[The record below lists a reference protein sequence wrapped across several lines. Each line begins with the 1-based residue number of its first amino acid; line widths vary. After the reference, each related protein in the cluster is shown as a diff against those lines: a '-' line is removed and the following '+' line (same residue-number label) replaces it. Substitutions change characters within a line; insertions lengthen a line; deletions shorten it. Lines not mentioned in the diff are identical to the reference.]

1 MRKDLQVAPGSL
13 QETANQSGVPMEN
26 AFMNVQHVILMDVSG
41 SMGTSDVPGFTDR
54 YDAALKQLESLQKML
69 PGKIALICFGSEVV
83 FCPGGYPNRLGG
95 GTDLTSALTMLEP
108 LDGTDVQ
115 FYVITDGHPNSPDT
129 ALKLAGTFETK
140 VNTIYIGPDTGYD
153 SSGYRFCMEL
163 SALKGG
169 KAVKTKETGK
179 FEEDFIKMLNPGNP
193 ENGDNDENN

>member
-13 QETANQSGVPMEN
+13 QETASQSGIPMEN

-41 SMGTSDVPGFTDR
+41 SMGTSDVPGFKDR
-54 YDAALKQLESLQKML
+54 YDAALKQLENLQKML
-69 PGKIALICFGSEVV
+69 PGKIALVCFGSEVV

-95 GTDLTSALTMLEP
+95 GTDLTSALAMLEP

-129 ALKLAGTFETK
+129 ALRVAGGFETK
-140 VNTIYIGPDTGYD
+140 INTIYIGPDTDCD
-153 SSGYRFCMEL
+153 SSGYKFCMEL

-169 KAVKTKETGK
+169 KAVKTTETGR
-179 FEEDFIKMLNPGNP
+179 FEKVFIKMLSPGNGNP
-193 ENGDNDENN
+193 EN